1 MYDKL
6 SARKDNDMF
15 KAFFL
20 RDELQRRSVDSIK
33 TLVPGKFYSME
44 YFSDYHLDEA
54 VALNPETIED
64 FNAFAAK
71 YLLNIPFG
79 NQPLESVGSGCSV
92 FAGHNSEGQQLLAR
106 NYDYSH
112 DITGMMIKCHPKKGY
127 KSMGM
132 CDLAFI
138 GMPEGALENHEADFS
153 SLMIAPFIMVD
164 GVNEKGVGV
173 AVLEID
179 RKGTYPENS
188 GKPKLCTTFVPRMIL
203 DGAASVGEA
212 IDMLSQYDIISP
224 IPEYCFHFLI
234 TDTTGVC
241 KVVETVQGDMKV
253 YDASCVANEFL
264 TPYYM
269 VDPEE
274 PRYNIMK
281 EYLKH
286 RNGMFSEE
294 EAFAVLRT
302 VHMDKTIGVGMSI
315 TRWSS
320 VFNLAHRTI
329 DLCYDRDFDKTFHFE
344 L

>member
-1 MYDKL
+1 
-6 SARKDNDMF
+6 MF
-15 KAFFL
+15 KADFL
-20 RDELQRRSVDSIK
+20 RDELQRKSIDSIK
-33 TLVPGKFYSME
+33 ALVPGKFYSME
-44 YFSDYHLDEA
+44 YYSDYHLDEA
-54 VALNPETIED
+54 LASNPVTMVD

-71 YLLNIPFG
+71 YLLNIPSG
-79 NQPLESVGSGCSV
+79 DQPLESVGSGCSV
-92 FAGHNSEGQQLLAR
+92 FAGHNAEGQQLLAR

-112 DITGMMIKCHPKKGY
+112 EITAMMVRCHPEKGY

-132 CDLAFI
+132 CDLAFL
-138 GMPEGALENHEADFS
+138 GMPEGALENQEADFS

-179 RKGTYPENS
+179 RKGTHPGDS

-203 DGAASVGEA
+203 DKAASVREA

-241 KVVETVQGDMKV
+241 KVVEFVHGGMKV

-264 TPYYM
+264 TPFYM

-286 RNGMFSEE
+286 RNGMFSKD

-302 VHMDKTIGVGMSI
+302 VQMDKTIGVGISI
-315 TRWSS
+315 TRWSA
-320 VFNLAHRTI
+320 VFNLDERSAE
-329 DLCYDRDFDKTFHFE
+329 LYYDRDFEKKFRFE